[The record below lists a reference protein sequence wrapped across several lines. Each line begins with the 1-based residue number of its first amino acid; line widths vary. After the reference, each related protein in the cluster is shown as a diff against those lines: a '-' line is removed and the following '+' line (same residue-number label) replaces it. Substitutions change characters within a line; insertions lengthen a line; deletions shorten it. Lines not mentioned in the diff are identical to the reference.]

1 MPFGAS
7 LLWRPGPSL
16 LQRFCVGLHMIIVLI
31 IVAIGLVGSAIFGWR
46 RRRLG

>member
-1 MPFGAS
+1 
-7 LLWRPGPSL
+7 
-16 LQRFCVGLHMIIVLI
+16 MITVLI

>member
-1 MPFGAS
+1 
-7 LLWRPGPSL
+7 
-16 LQRFCVGLHMIIVLI
+16 MIIVLI